1 MRRSPLTAMLR
12 IYDSGQEQVAV
23 YYVDLLGE
31 QRFVDVW
38 ERNRVAARAE
48 EFIRDE
54 GFDKHS
60 FAIVRIGSG
69 AAS

>member
-1 MRRSPLTAMLR
+1 MRRSPVTAVLR
-12 IYDSGQEQVAV
+12 VYDSGQEQVAV

-38 ERNRVAARAE
+38 ERSRVAARAE

-54 GFDKHS
+54 GFDKCS
-60 FAIVRIGSG
+60 LATVRVGSR